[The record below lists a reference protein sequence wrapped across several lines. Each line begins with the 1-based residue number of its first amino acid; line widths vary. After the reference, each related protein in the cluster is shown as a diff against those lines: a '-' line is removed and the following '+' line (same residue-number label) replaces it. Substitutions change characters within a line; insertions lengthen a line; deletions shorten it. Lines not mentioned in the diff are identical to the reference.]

1 VILYRKSANLRIKR
15 ATSPAPPFW
24 FATAIAPYSPRRASP
39 VAIDY
44 LDLVASEV
52 GRAEVSVCESV
63 SRELEGARINDPVL
77 IEATEFAE
85 TIFRRGEEALKCWPD
100 ALHLISTRGAVPEQR
115 PGVLAIA
122 TWPLEFERLEKLFAN
137 AREYTWGA
145 AIPVMHPV
153 TTDLEVLERLA
164 DLTREHGASFF
175 ASITIDIDPTA
186 KQVIAA
192 SNEEAYALLFHGGAE
207 ALHVATERHIAA
219 LAAERGMSDFITPP
233 QWEQKSNW
241 NAAVLLTLT
250 ATRMIAM
257 DHDVELAGTIARS
270 ARVVAELDKPIERI
284 AEAASLSIV
293 ESLDEASID
302 ILSEWLE
309 SGRATFAERVNREW
323 RLRRDAG
330 LSSE

>member
-24 FATAIAPYSPRRASP
+24 FATAIAPYSARRASP

-63 SRELEGARINDPVL
+63 SRELEAARINEPVL

-85 TIFRRGEEALKCWPD
+85 RIFRRGEEALKFSPD
-100 ALHLISTRGAVPEQR
+100 ALHLISTRGAVPESK

-122 TWPLEFERLEKLFAN
+122 TWPLEFERLEQLFVN
-137 AREYTWGA
+137 AHGFTWGA
-145 AIPVMHPV
+145 AIPVMHPA
-153 TTDLEVLERLA
+153 TTDLEALERLA
-164 DLTREHGASFF
+164 DLARERGASFF

-233 QWEQKSNW
+233 GWEQKSNW
-241 NAAVLLTLT
+241 NAAVLLTLI

-257 DHDVELAGTIARS
+257 DHDVEMAGTIARS
-270 ARVVAELDKPIERI
+270 ARAIAELDKPIERI

-302 ILSEWLE
+302 ILTEWLE

-330 LSSE
+330 LSSA

>member
-1 VILYRKSANLRIKR
+1 V
-15 ATSPAPPFW
+15 
-24 FATAIAPYSPRRASP
+24 
-39 VAIDY
+39 
-44 LDLVASEV
+44 
-52 GRAEVSVCESV
+52 
-63 SRELEGARINDPVL
+63 EGARIHEPVL
-77 IEATEFAE
+77 IEAAEFAE
-85 TIFRRGEEALKCWPD
+85 TIFRRGDEALKFFPD
-100 ALHLISTRGAVPEQR
+100 ALHLISTRGAVPESK
-115 PGVLAIA
+115 PAALAIA
-122 TWPLEFERLEKLFAN
+122 TWPLEFERLETLFAD
-137 AREYTWGA
+137 ARGFAWGA
-145 AIPVMHPV
+145 AVPVMHPV
-153 TTDLEVLERLA
+153 TTDLEALERLA
-164 DLTREHGASFF
+164 DLAREHGASFL

-219 LAAERGMSDFITPP
+219 LAAERGMLDFITPP
-233 QWEQKSNW
+233 RWEQKSNW
-241 NAAVLLTLT
+241 NAAVLLTLI

-270 ARVVAELDKPIERI
+270 ARVVAELDKPVERI

-293 ESLDEASID
+293 ESLDEASVD

-330 LSSE
+330 V